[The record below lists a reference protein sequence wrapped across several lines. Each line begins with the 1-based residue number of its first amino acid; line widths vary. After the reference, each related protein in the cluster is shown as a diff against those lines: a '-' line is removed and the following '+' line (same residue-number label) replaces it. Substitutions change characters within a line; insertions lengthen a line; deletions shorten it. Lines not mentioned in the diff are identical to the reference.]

1 VAASMVRS
9 RLSRWAARRWAVARG
24 VRIEGSGL
32 GWVVEAEWEV
42 CLGVMVMIFGSEVVV
57 WRFVSLW
64 GRDDCLVLLR
74 GMLRCCGVLMLL
86 CGVI

>member
-1 VAASMVRS
+1 MAASMVRS

-42 CLGVMVMIFGSEVVV
+42 CLGVVVMIFGSEVVV
-57 WRFVSLW
+57 
-64 GRDDCLVLLR
+64 
-74 GMLRCCGVLMLL
+74 
-86 CGVI
+86 